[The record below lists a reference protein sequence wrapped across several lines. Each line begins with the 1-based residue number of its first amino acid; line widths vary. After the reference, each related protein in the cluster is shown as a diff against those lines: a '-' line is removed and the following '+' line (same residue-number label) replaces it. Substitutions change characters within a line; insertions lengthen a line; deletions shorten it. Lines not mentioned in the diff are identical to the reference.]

1 MLTDNTIQTSELEY
15 IVTVLINRLYMIG
28 MMHII
33 LNECD
38 ITTLINMI
46 ALYVMCYDVCP
57 CDGMDYIHI
66 WNRHEVTYLNV
77 RNVCICLWYF
87 HR

>member
-1 MLTDNTIQTSELEY
+1 MTDSTVRTSKLEY
-15 IVTVLINRLYMIG
+15 TVTVLINKLYMNG
-28 MMHII
+28 LMHII

-38 ITTLINMI
+38 ITTLMNMI
-46 ALYVMCYDVCP
+46 ALYVMCYYVYP

-66 WNRHEVTYLNV
+66 WNRREVTYLNV
-77 RNVCICLWYF
+77 RNICICLWYF